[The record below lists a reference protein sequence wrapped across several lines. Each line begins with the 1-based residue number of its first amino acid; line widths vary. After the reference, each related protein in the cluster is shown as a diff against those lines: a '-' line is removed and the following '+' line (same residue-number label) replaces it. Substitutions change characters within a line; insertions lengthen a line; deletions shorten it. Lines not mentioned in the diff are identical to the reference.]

1 MSTDAIQFAGEFA
14 IEELKIVTPTEQ
26 VADLISDVL
35 VIEINIFED
44 IFSNTLSGNIMLT
57 DIRDI
62 ITLLPIQGQEELFLK
77 IKTPSLS
84 DPNDI
89 LDFSK
94 NPFVINKVSLRREVT
109 SGGQIYDLSFV
120 SPEAVKN
127 TKKRISKSYARSKAN
142 IGEIVDDLMK
152 LDKSGIQTSKEVFV
166 EPTLG
171 TRNYVVPNS
180 NPFTFISKLTKEVN
194 PIDLEGYTARMSIRQ
209 SQISTSQLFIT
220 LSSSLGPCGT
230 GLNLSGSD
238 GVTSIESGSI
248 GVKISAHSSSLLD
261 FTEAFYDLEISSGS
275 SHPVVTRIL
284 EGKVQL
290 SKNVTSGS
298 F

>member
-94 NPFVINKVSLRREVT
+94 NPFVINKVSLRREVS

-180 NPFTFISKLTKEVN
+180 NPFTFISKLTKEAVSEN
-194 PIDLEGYTARMSIRQ
+194 GSPHY
-209 SQISTSQLFIT
+209 LFFENKNI
-220 LSSSLGPCGT
+220 
-230 GLNLSGSD
+230 
-238 GVTSIESGSI
+238 V
-248 GVKISAHSSSLLD
+248 LL
-261 FTEAFYDLEISSGS
+261 Y
-275 SHPVVTRIL
+275 
-284 EGKVQL
+284 
-290 SKNVTSGS
+290 
-298 F
+298 